1 MRGTVTIMVTDVD
14 ELGTLSGP
22 DEAPS
27 SYMEDGTDAV
37 ATYTVSG
44 GTMARHGQLDAGR
57 ATDAEYFTLTGGV
70 LTFKMAP
77 DYEMPRGASD
87 E

>member
-1 MRGTVTIMVTDVD
+1 M
-14 ELGTLSGP
+14 
-22 DEAPS
+22 
-27 SYMEDGTDAV
+27 

-44 GTMARHGQLDAGR
+44 GTMDDTASWTLEEGA
-57 ATDAEYFTLTGGV
+57 DAEYFTLTDGV
-70 LTFKMAP
+70 LTFSSAP